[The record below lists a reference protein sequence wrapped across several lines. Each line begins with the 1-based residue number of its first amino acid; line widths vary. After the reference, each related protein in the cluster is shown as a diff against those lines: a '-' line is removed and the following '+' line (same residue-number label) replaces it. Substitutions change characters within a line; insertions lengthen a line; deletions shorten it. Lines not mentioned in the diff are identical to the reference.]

1 MYLPRTIISHLY
13 TQLQRSRH
21 PLSPPVLIL
30 VALDPDALCACRI
43 LTQLFKN
50 DFIPHNIKPI
60 SGYADLTRA
69 GEELVRPM
77 RKTEGGGGG
86 LVVCL
91 GVGGLVD
98 LESLLGLEVDEDG
111 NGGMGGV
118 DVWVFDARRPWN
130 LSNVF
135 GIQNHVS
142 SESDAPRKSVG
153 VDHGKILPHYR
164 PGEGGII
171 VFDDG
176 DIDEELGAEKEAYC
190 SLAEMP
196 ELDEDD
202 VDLDSDDSDAGSDVA
217 GNEDADGI
225 PESAQ
230 PRAGDVSDSD
240 EGSAGQK
247 RKRRQSP
254 QFSDDEHS
262 DPDEG
267 TPNKRRRSNS
277 SSPIASPS
285 RPGARSLLILST
297 DRATSQSA
305 TAGTSKSKEVSAR
318 TLQKQLLKLKRKH
331 DAVLQK
337 YYNLGQSYSE
347 PISSLMWNLASDLGR
362 DENDLLWHAIV
373 GVSSFQ
379 ISGKT
384 SSGIGLSPVSTSGS
398 SSSWNKDRGE
408 RIRAI
413 FRDEVRRL
421 NPVDLKDLAREAG
434 DSAIIPTHANSPT
447 DMSIR
452 LSPEPRFM
460 LVRHWS
466 LKDSMMHSPYL
477 SAKLHIWSDSGR
489 RKLNKLLAKMG
500 ISQKQ
505 CNQSYTH
512 MDMEL
517 KKGLRQKLLQFAPLY
532 GLEGLIPPET
542 RHNSREGWG
551 FVRCWGW
558 KACLSAIDAGV
569 VIGAILEVG
578 DMESRTRQVETRIP
592 THTSQSGTNTP
603 ANNTSQVLQGA
614 VPTPQDKDMS
624 REDSMLKRF
633 WTAYDAL
640 GDISLLTTNI
650 STAQHLHRAILRTGT
665 SLIEKRQIRHL
676 RAFRMTV
683 VKEGPDVQLFTHPGA
698 LTKLALWL
706 AEAISEMDG
715 LKGHKS
721 GELVMAGLD
730 EEREVYVVVGL
741 GGGSAVQ
748 AQKVKDAKRAEKKKE
763 KEAKKN
769 EKKAEKEKKKRL
781 RKERLAALG
790 ADSDIEDDDETES
803 EASDSDSDSSDDD
816 EDEKPEQG
824 KGFNRFGNAFQE
836 VIEETG
842 ARVKVD
848 SFEHCVVE
856 VRKDDLQAFLECLCL
871 KTVVG

>member
-13 TQLQRSRH
+13 TQLLRSRH

-43 LTQLFKN
+43 LTSLFKN

-60 SGYADLTRA
+60 AGYADLTRA

-77 RKTEGGGGG
+77 RTTEGGSGG

-98 LESLLGLEVDEDG
+98 LESLFGLEVEDDG
-111 NGGMGGV
+111 TGGMGGV

-135 GIQNHVS
+135 GVQSRVAG
-142 SESDAPRKSVG
+142 ESDAPLKIAG
-153 VDHGKILPHYR
+153 IEQGKILPHYR
-164 PGEGGII
+164 PGEGGIV

-176 DIDEELGAEKEAYC
+176 DIDEELGAEKDSYC

-196 ELDEDD
+196 DLDEDD
-202 VDLDSDDSDAGSDVA
+202 LADDDDSDADSDITDE
-217 GNEDADGI
+217 NDNDGL

-230 PRAGDVSDSD
+230 PLSGHASDAE
-240 EGSAGQK
+240 EGSTSHK
-247 RKRRQSP
+247 RKRRQISP
-254 QFSDDEHS
+254 QFSDDES
-262 DPDEG
+262 APDEG

-277 SSPIASPS
+277 SSTIASPS
-285 RPGARSLLILST
+285 RPGARSLLVLST
-297 DRATSQSA
+297 DQENSVSTPAP
-305 TAGTSKSKEVSAR
+305 KSKEVSAR
-318 TLQKQLLKLKRKH
+318 TLRKQLLKLKRKH

-337 YYNLGQSYSE
+337 YYSLGQSYSE

-384 SSGIGLSPVSTSGS
+384 SSGIGLSPISTSGS

-434 DSAIIPTHANSPT
+434 DSAVLPTHANSPT

-466 LKDSMMHSPYL
+466 LKESMMHSPYL

-489 RKLNKLLAKMG
+489 KKLNKLLTKMG

-505 CNQSYTH
+505 CNQSYIH

-517 KKGLRQKLLQFAPLY
+517 KKSLRQKLLQYAPLY
-532 GLEGLIPPET
+532 GLEGLMPPET
-542 RHNSREGWG
+542 RHNSKEGWG

-578 DMESRTRQVETRIP
+578 DLDTRAKTIEPRIP
-592 THTSQSGTNTP
+592 MHSSHSGTNTP
-603 ANNTSQVLQGA
+603 STNQNQTIAGA
-614 VPTPQDKDMS
+614 VPIARAKEMS

-640 GDISLLTTNI
+640 SDISLLTSNI
-650 STAQHLHRAILRTGT
+650 ATAKTLHSAILRTGT

-676 RAFRMTV
+676 RSFRMTM
-683 VKEGPDVQLFTHPGA
+683 VKEGPDVALFTHPGA

-721 GELVMAGLD
+721 GELVLAGLD

-748 AQKVKDAKRAEKKKE
+748 AQKEKDAKRQERKKE
-763 KEAKKN
+763 KEAKKAA
-769 EKKAEKEKKKRL
+769 KKAAAEKKKRL
-781 RKERLAALG
+781 RKERLQALG
-790 ADSDIEDDDETES
+790 EDSDLEDDETES
-803 EASDSDSDSSDDD
+803 EASDDDSDSSEDE
-816 EDEKPEQG
+816 EDEKLEQG

-871 KTVVG
+871 KSVVG

>member
-13 TQLQRSRH
+13 TQLLRSRH

-43 LTQLFKN
+43 LTSLFKN
-50 DFIPHNIKPI
+50 DFIPHTIKPI

-69 GEELVRPM
+69 GEELIRPL
-77 RKTEGGGGG
+77 RTSEGGSGG

-135 GIQNHVS
+135 GVQSRVS
-142 SESDAPRKSVG
+142 NEGDAPRKSVG
-153 VDHGKILPHYR
+153 LDNGKILPHYR

-176 DIDEELGAEKEAYC
+176 DIDEELGAEKEAYT

-196 ELDEDD
+196 DLDEDD
-202 VDLDSDDSDAGSDVA
+202 LDDSDESDAGSEAAD
-217 GNEDADGI
+217 ELDEDGI

-230 PRAGDVSDSD
+230 PRNGDSD
-240 EGSAGQK
+240 NEEISAGQK
-247 RKRRQSP
+247 RKRRSQT
-254 QFSDDEHS
+254 FSEDENES

-297 DRATSQSA
+297 DRAGSQSTNTGA
-305 TAGTSKSKEVSAR
+305 PKTKELSAR
-318 TLQKQLLKLKRKH
+318 ALRKQLMKLKRKH

-373 GVSSFQ
+373 GVTSFQ

-434 DSAIIPTHANSPT
+434 DSAIIPTHANGPT

-500 ISQKQ
+500 ISIKQ
-505 CNQSYTH
+505 CGQHYTH

-517 KKGLRQKLLQFAPLY
+517 KKGLRQKLLQYAPLY

-558 KACLSAIDAGV
+558 KACLSAMDAGV

-578 DMESRTRQVETRIP
+578 DMETRARTVEPRIP
-592 THTSQSGTNTP
+592 MHNSHSGTNTP
-603 ANNTSQVLQGA
+603 STNANQVLQGA
-614 VPTPQDKDMS
+614 APTLKDKDIT

-640 GDISLLTTNI
+640 ADISLLTDNI

-683 VKEGPDVQLFTHPGA
+683 VKEGPDVALFTHPGA

-721 GELVMAGLD
+721 GELVLAGLD

-748 AQKVKDAKRAEKKKE
+748 AQKEKDAKHAERKKE
-763 KEAKKN
+763 REA
-769 EKKAEKEKKKRL
+769 KKAEKKAAVQKKKQL

-790 ADSDIEDDDETES
+790 EDSDLEDESES
-803 EASDSDSDSSDDD
+803 EASDSSDSESES
-816 EDEKPEQG
+816 EDEEDQKAEQG

-856 VRKDDLQAFLECLCL
+856 VRKDDLQAFLEALCL
-871 KTVVG
+871 KSVVG